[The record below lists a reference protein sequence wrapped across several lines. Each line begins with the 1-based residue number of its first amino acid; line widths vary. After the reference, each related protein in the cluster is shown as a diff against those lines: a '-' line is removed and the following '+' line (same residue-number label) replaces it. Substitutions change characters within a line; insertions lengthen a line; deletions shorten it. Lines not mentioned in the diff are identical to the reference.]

1 MTSGVGLMRT
11 TVDRVLLAV
20 ALLAASGTALSVSAQ
35 GLLTAQAQGQPTP
48 AAQAPQVRK
57 LTADEAVR
65 LALENNLGIRI
76 ARYDPQIEDLNILGA
91 RTNWAPM
98 FSSTFEQTSTENPP
112 NSLLSGGLNNI
123 DRKSVV

>member
-1 MTSGVGLMRT
+1 MRT
-11 TVDRVLLAV
+11 RVFGAILTGA
-20 ALLAASGTALSVSAQ
+20 ALAAFGMPLSAFAQNLALA
-35 GLLTAQAQGQPTP
+35 AQAQAATP
-48 AAQAPQVRK
+48 AQQAPQVRR

-76 ARYDPQIEDLNILGA
+76 ARMDPQIEDLNILGA
-91 RTNWAPM
+91 RANWAPM